1 MIADRRITIAIDG
14 YSSCG
19 KSTLAHDLAQRLGY
33 LHLDTGA
40 MYRAVALA
48 LLRDG
53 LSVEALKQNEEA
65 LEAFLNAHSIEVST
79 GISGKAEVILD
90 GQAVGEAIRSLEV
103 SALAS
108 DLSALSPV
116 RHTLQTLQR
125 KLGDDGGVVMDGR
138 DIGTVV
144 LPDAELKIFLTADFP
159 VRVQRRKKEL
169 EGKGIVLTDKEVEDN
184 LRQRDHADTHRA
196 LDPLRRAPDARV
208 LDTTSLSR
216 EQQTQIALDW
226 VNEILEKHPAAE

>member
-1 MIADRRITIAIDG
+1 MPGIRRIAIAIDG

-19 KSTLAHDLAQRLGY
+19 KSTLARDLARQLGY

-53 LSVEALKQNEEA
+53 LSPALLKNDEEA
-65 LEAFLNAHSIEVST
+65 QRTFLGAHTVDVRAGRE
-79 GISGKAEVILD
+79 GEAEVLLD
-90 GQAVGEAIRSLEV
+90 GQVVGEALRSLEV

-108 DLSALSPV
+108 EVSAWPLV
-116 RHTLQTLQR
+116 RQKLQALQR
-125 KLGDDGGVVMDGR
+125 RLGDAGGVVMDGR

-144 LPDAELKIFLTADFP
+144 LPNAELKIFMTAELP

-169 EGKGIVLTDKEVEDN
+169 AEKGIKLSDREVEDN
-184 LRQRDHADTHRA
+184 LKQRDYADTHRA
-196 LDPLRRAPDARV
+196 ADPLRQAPDARL
-208 LDTTSLSR
+208 LDTTHLSR
-216 EQQTQIALDW
+216 EEQAAVALEW
-226 VNEILEKHPAAE
+226 VKQVVHALSRNK

>member
-1 MIADRRITIAIDG
+1 MIAARRITIAIDG

-19 KSTLAHDLAQRLGY
+19 KSTLARDLAQRLGY

-53 LSVEALKQNEEA
+53 LSLEALKQNKGA
-65 LEAFLNAHSIEVST
+65 LEAFLNAHSIEVRT
-79 GISGKAEVILD
+79 GISGKAEIMLD

-108 DLSALSPV
+108 ELSALAPV

-144 LPDAELKIFLTADFP
+144 LPNAELKIFLTADFP

-226 VNEILEKHPAAE
+226 VREILEKHPAAE